1 MEQMTQQDLEAF
13 IVEGEQMATAAD
25 AVLGAELDGMA
36 SMPLTPI
43 QRERILMVLDK
54 FTAVFDRAKK
64 IIESKK

>member
-1 MEQMTQQDLEAF
+1 MEHMDQAQLENF
-13 IVEGEQMATAAD
+13 IQEGEAMVEACDAA
-25 AVLGAELDGMA
+25 LGAELDAMA
-36 SMPLTPI
+36 SMELTPI